1 MTFILPTLEENRQ
14 QVGSDIEAHLPI
26 KSAKTRR
33 STAGVLAFAQAG
45 AVQGL
50 HAHIDYRHRNFLP
63 DELAAAEGVE
73 RWARIYKLWY
83 RDPAYAFGMAQVSG
97 AVGATLLAGTPLQY
111 SQGLLYTVR
120 ETVTLAASSGLVMLD
135 ANTPGTAGNLAPGA
149 RLTLLSPVTGIQS
162 AAKVGED
169 GMTGGTDLETLDGLR
184 ERVLRRMAEPPQ
196 GGSLPDYET
205 WALESHP
212 AITRAW
218 ATEHEQGSGSVTVRI
233 VCDNQESPIPS
244 AEVLEICA
252 AYIAARR
259 PAGRRSVYVL
269 APVAVPV
276 DYQIHLVP
284 NTAQVQAAVEAEL
297 RDLHRR
303 ESRPAGTLKISHIRE
318 AVSIAAGET
327 DNTVEVPFA
336 NVVAAPGQM
345 LTFGGIEWT

>member
-1 MTFILPTLEENRQ
+1 MTFTLPTLEENRQ

-63 DELAAAEGVE
+63 DELANAEGVE
-73 RWARIYKLWY
+73 RWARIYKFWY
-83 RDPAYAFGMAQVSG
+83 LDPTYAAGPLLISG
-97 AVGATLLAGTPLQY
+97 AVGATLNAGTLFQY
-111 SQGLLYTVR
+111 SQGLLYAVR
-120 ETVTLAASSGLVMLD
+120 ETVTLTATSGLATLD
-135 ANTPGTAGNLAPGA
+135 AQTPGTAGNLPAGS
-149 RLTLLSPVTGIQS
+149 RRTLLSPVTGIQS
-162 AAKVGED
+162 AAQVAEGGIKD
-169 GMTGGTDLETLDGLR
+169 GTAQETLDGLR
-184 ERVLRRMAEPPQ
+184 ERVLHRMAEPPQ
-196 GGSLPDYET
+196 GGSLTDYET

-212 AITRAW
+212 SITRAW
-218 ATEHEQGSGSVTVRI
+218 ATEHEQGSGSVVVRI

-244 AEVLEICA
+244 AEVLAICA
-252 AYIAARR
+252 AYIAQRR

-269 APVAVPV
+269 PPEATPVN
-276 DYQIHLVP
+276 YQIHLVSD
-284 NTAQVQAAVEAEL
+284 TALVRAAAEAEL

-327 DNTVEVPFA
+327 DNSVEAPVA
-336 NVVAAPGQM
+336 SVVAAPGHM
-345 LTFGGIEWT
+345 LTFGGIEWI

>member
-1 MTFILPTLEENRQ
+1 MTFTLPTLEETRQ

-33 STAGVLAFAQAG
+33 SAAGVLAFAQAG

-63 DELAAAEGVE
+63 DGLADAEGVE
-73 RWARIYKLWY
+73 RWARIYKFWY
-83 RDPAYAFGMAQVSG
+83 RDPAYAFGMARVSG

-111 SQGLLYTVR
+111 TQGLLYTVR
-120 ETVTLAASSGLVMLD
+120 ETVTLAASSALVMLD
-135 ANTPGTAGNLAPGA
+135 AQTPGRAGNLAPGA
-149 RLTLLSPVTGIQS
+149 RLTLLSPVTGIQ
-162 AAKVGED
+162 AAALVGED
-169 GMTGGTDLETLDGLR
+169 GMTGGTDLETLDSLR
-184 ERVLRRMAEPPQ
+184 ERVLRRMAEPPE
-196 GGSLPDYET
+196 GGSLSDYET

-218 ATEHEQGSGSVTVRI
+218 VTEHELGSGSVVVRI
-233 VCDNQESPIPS
+233 VCDNQESLIPS

-252 AYIAARR
+252 AHIAQRR

-269 APVAVPV
+269 PPV
-276 DYQIHLVP
+276 DTPVNYQIHLVP
-284 NTAQVQAAVEAEL
+284 NTPQVRAAVVAEL

-318 AVSIAAGET
+318 AVSLAAGET
-327 DNTVEVPFA
+327 DNIVESPLA
-336 NVVAAPGQM
+336 NVVAGAGRI
-345 LTFGGIEWT
+345 LTLGSVEWT

>member
-1 MTFILPTLEENRQ
+1 MTFTLPTLEETRQ

-33 STAGVLAFAQAG
+33 SAAGVLAFAQAG

-63 DELAAAEGVE
+63 DGLADAEGVE

-97 AVGATLLAGTPLQY
+97 AVGATLLAGTALQY
-111 SQGLLYTVR
+111 TQELLYTVR
-120 ETVTLAASSGLVMLD
+120 ETVTLATSSALVMLD
-135 ANTPGTAGNLAPGA
+135 AQTSGLAGNLAPGA
-149 RLTLLSPVTGIQS
+149 RLTLLSPVTGIQ
-162 AAKVGED
+162 ATALVGED
-169 GMTGGTDLETLDGLR
+169 GMTGGADLENLDSLR

-196 GGSLPDYET
+196 GGSLSDYET

-218 ATEHEQGSGSVTVRI
+218 VTEHEQGSGSVVVRI
-233 VCDNQESPIPS
+233 VCDNQESLIPS

-252 AYIAARR
+252 AYIAQRR

-269 APVAVPV
+269 PPEDTPVN
-276 DYQIHLVP
+276 YRIHLVP
-284 NTAQVQAAVEAEL
+284 NTAQVRAAVVAEL

-318 AVSIAAGET
+318 AVSVATGET
-327 DNTVEVPFA
+327 DNIVESPLA
-336 NVVAAPGQM
+336 NVVAGAGQI
-345 LTFGGIEWT
+345 LTFGGVEWI